1 MGEYFYQQN
10 YDRSL
15 LDLQETI
22 SRTGALPCFCDE
34 MAAEGHPKDEYYTSM
49 ILGVL
54 YKEKICE

>member
-34 MAAEGHPKDEYYTSM
+34 MAAEGHPKDEYYTS
-49 ILGVL
+49 
-54 YKEKICE
+54 